1 MVMKVRGMDLFAMGQ
16 ALCRQQWV
24 WNKDKNKYVED
35 EPETKQNQAEWEA
48 YIRLPCVYDLEP
60 PKQQQGGGAGQPAQP
75 QPGPEPLKP
84 DLTRI
89 EKPDSRVLSGALAAN
104 GDLDTLRK
112 DKGLQPFGA
121 HAVFN
126 TTTSVGFSAEL
137 LRGALRSDP
146 KDKRVRMK
154 ALDAALAAAGFDGK
168 EKKDLCLVRR
178 WMAKAGHDETAIK
191 ALGCDNRVMLTLG
204 REDFVCPC
212 NVTDDEPVELDR
224 MTSKELVRLV
234 AESILGLDG
243 ARSGS
248 GTTEPAAG
256 LLAGRSTIGVLRPE
270 TRELPDKECA
280 AHASANDVREHFA
293 FKWSEIVGIRDAMR
307 KLWIPKV
314 IEERVLNSLALFN
327 EGIKDNFL
335 FSSFL
340 ELRGYLD
347 RICQTIL
354 GPAGLPPS
362 RGGVSPDYWAE
373 QLGKM
378 LDQFEAGWRN
388 RTHGGWRLGEVSD
401 FNFEFKGGIQ
411 QLVSAFHGAT
421 QKLMWHFTGLNDA
434 LAVVTGKPGI

>member
-1 MVMKVRGMDLFAMGQ
+1 
-16 ALCRQQWV
+16 
-24 WNKDKNKYVED
+24 
-35 EPETKQNQAEWEA
+35 
-48 YIRLPCVYDLEP
+48 
-60 PKQQQGGGAGQPAQP
+60 
-75 QPGPEPLKP
+75 
-84 DLTRI
+84 
-89 EKPDSRVLSGALAAN
+89 
-104 GDLDTLRK
+104 
-112 DKGLQPFGA
+112 
-121 HAVFN
+121 
-126 TTTSVGFSAEL
+126 
-137 LRGALRSDP
+137 
-146 KDKRVRMK
+146 
-154 ALDAALAAAGFDGK
+154 
-168 EKKDLCLVRR
+168 
-178 WMAKAGHDETAIK
+178 
-191 ALGCDNRVMLTLG
+191 
-204 REDFVCPC
+204 
-212 NVTDDEPVELDR
+212 
-224 MTSKELVRLV
+224 
-234 AESILGLDG
+234 
-243 ARSGS
+243 
-248 GTTEPAAG
+248 
-256 LLAGRSTIGVLRPE
+256 VLRPE

-434 LAVVTGKPGI
+434 LAVVTGKPGIEVLGPAVSLNLFDITKPEFFAARIGHEAAEVSITLCQTESALRDALARLAPPPASRPPTAPGARAEWDGAIASRALLTRAVSLTRACAGMRSAREPKSCFAETGSGRWLWDVLSGQPHG